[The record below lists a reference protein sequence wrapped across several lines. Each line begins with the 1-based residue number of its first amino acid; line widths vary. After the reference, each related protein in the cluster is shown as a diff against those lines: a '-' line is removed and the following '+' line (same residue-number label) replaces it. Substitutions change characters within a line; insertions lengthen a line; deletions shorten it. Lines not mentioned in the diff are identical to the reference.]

1 MINFI
6 ASVLITATPLAYAAL
21 AGVLAARVGIW
32 HLGLGGIMSMGG
44 FLAVLAL
51 STGLG
56 LLPAS
61 LMAVFGSVCLS
72 LVMWAAIVKL
82 RANAILVGIGINM
95 LGLGGTILLTVALKG
110 AEGSIMVGE
119 GLPTPIG
126 LPGLSRMSILV
137 WLMPLIVIAM
147 WVFICRSRFGLRLSA
162 TGDDPF
168 AARSVGV
175 KTSRTKLV
183 ALSLGGVLCALAG
196 MELALGTLSQFTPG
210 MEAGRGL
217 IAFAAVVLGAS
228 NPIGAGFAA
237 LAFGVID
244 YAGIWAQLNLDLPV
258 PDAVLLMLP
267 YLATIVIITLT
278 TSARGGTE
286 TSPSEISSAE
296 ST

>member
-1 MINFI
+1 MIDFI

-44 FLAVLAL
+44 FLAVLGLSMEWGLVPSAL
-51 STGLG
+51 L
-56 LLPAS
+56 
-61 LMAVFGSVCLS
+61 AVLGSVGLS
-72 LVMWAAIVKL
+72 LLMWLVIVKL

-110 AEGSIMVGE
+110 AEGSIMVGD
-119 GLPTPIG
+119 GLPTPVDE
-126 LPGLSRMSILV
+126 PGLSRMSILV
-137 WLMPLIVIAM
+137 WLMPLIVLATWL
-147 WVFICRSRFGLRLSA
+147 WVCRSRSGLRLSA

-175 KTSRTKLV
+175 SPSHTKLM
-183 ALSLGGVLCALAG
+183 ALGAGGVLCALAG

-228 NPIGAGFAA
+228 NPIGAGIAA
-237 LAFGVID
+237 LVFGVID
-244 YAGIWAQLNLDLPV
+244 YAGIWAQLNFDLPV

-267 YLATIVIITLT
+267 YIATIVIITLT
-278 TSARGGTE
+278 TSARGGLE
-286 TSPSEISSAE
+286 SSPSEISTSD
-296 ST
+296 